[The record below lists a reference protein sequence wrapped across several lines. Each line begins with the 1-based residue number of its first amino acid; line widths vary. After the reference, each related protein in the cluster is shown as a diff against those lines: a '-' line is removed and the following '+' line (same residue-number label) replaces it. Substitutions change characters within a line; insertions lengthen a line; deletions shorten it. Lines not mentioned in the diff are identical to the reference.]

1 MATTS
6 FAGSPFGLKLAGVGS
21 RSPRSTCRMSAD
33 GDATRVTLPDLAGK
47 RVLVT
52 GASGGLGKR
61 MAIEFARQKCK
72 VLVHYFT
79 RREGARDTVQRC
91 EEAGSPFA
99 MSFGV
104 DLRSEAAI
112 QTLVDCVEKD
122 FGGVDVLVNNA
133 GIVVKSAV
141 EDCDSKCFDDV
152 YAVNVRAPYLLS
164 RQLVGGMKQ
173 SGSGV
178 VINISSIHGTDAAVE
193 FMSAYAMSKAALNA
207 LTQSMAAEWAPTIR
221 VLALAPGVVPVERS
235 QKALEE
241 TKDIWFPYMPMKR
254 YGTGD
259 EIAKMAVFLASESS
273 AWTTGSVVT
282 VDGGMTA
289 RMFMPIRAKPVS
301 PPEPSPV
308 QHPCTPAES

>member
-1 MATTS
+1 
-6 FAGSPFGLKLAGVGS
+6 
-21 RSPRSTCRMSAD
+21 MSVD

-152 YAVNVRAPYLLS
+152 SRFSRNWASQRQSSQRVFYLCPFVVNRFTRLMYALH
-164 RQLVGGMKQ
+164 
-173 SGSGV
+173 
-178 VINISSIHGTDAAVE
+178 I
-193 FMSAYAMSKAALNA
+193 
-207 LTQSMAAEWAPTIR
+207 
-221 VLALAPGVVPVERS
+221 
-235 QKALEE
+235 
-241 TKDIWFPYMPMKR
+241 
-254 YGTGD
+254 
-259 EIAKMAVFLASESS
+259 
-273 AWTTGSVVT
+273 
-282 VDGGMTA
+282 
-289 RMFMPIRAKPVS
+289 
-301 PPEPSPV
+301 
-308 QHPCTPAES
+308 C